1 MKLSLGDRAFNAVN
15 YTLIIVFTILVLYP
29 FLWCIIISFNEG
41 RDTQLGG
48 IYLWPRA
55 FTFENYRF
63 VFSNPSIIVAARN
76 SVARTLLGTVL
87 AVAVTSMFAYTI
99 SKSDL
104 VFRKAYMV
112 LGLVTMYFNGG
123 LIPYVLVIRGVGL
136 YNNFLVYI
144 LPNLFTMF
152 NAIIFLAYFRTI
164 PSSLEE
170 SAKMDGA
177 NEFTIFVRILA
188 PVAKPVFATIA
199 LFNGVAQWNSWFDTM
214 LFARSE
220 QLETLS
226 HIMTK
231 MITAQRFIDE
241 VMAERSLG
249 VGTTSVNM
257 TTTSLMMATMV
268 VTAFPIIVTY
278 PFLQKYFAKGILI
291 GSLKG

>member
-1 MKLSLGDRAFNAVN
+1 MKQSLGDRAFNVTN
-15 YTLIIVFTILVLYP
+15 YTLIVVFTVVVLYP

-48 IYLWPRA
+48 IYFYPRA
-55 FTFENYRF
+55 FTLENYRF
-63 VFSNPSIIVAARN
+63 VFSNPKILVAARN
-76 SVARTLLGTVL
+76 SVLRTVLGTVF
-87 AVAVTSMFAYTI
+87 AVGVTSMFAYTI
-99 SKSDL
+99 SKRDL
-104 VFRKAYMV
+104 AFGKFYTAI
-112 LGLVTMYFNGG
+112 GLITMYFNGG
-123 LIPYVLVIRGVGL
+123 LIPYVLVIRAVGL

-144 LPNLFTMF
+144 LPNMFAMF

-177 NEFTIFVRILA
+177 NEFTIFVRIIA

-199 LFNGVAQWNSWFDTM
+199 LFAGVAQWNSWFDTM
-214 LFARSE
+214 LFTRTD

-226 HIMTK
+226 HIMTE

-249 VGTTSVNM
+249 VGTASVKM